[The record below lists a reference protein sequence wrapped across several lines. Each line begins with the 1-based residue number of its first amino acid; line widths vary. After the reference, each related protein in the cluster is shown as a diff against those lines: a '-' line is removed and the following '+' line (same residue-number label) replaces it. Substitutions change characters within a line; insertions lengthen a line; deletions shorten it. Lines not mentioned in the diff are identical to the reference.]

1 MSKLNI
7 CVFEFCLHLRCRC
20 KFCFILSIN
29 EISPFQFGIPM
40 QTKGIKGEP
49 PALRQNYLN
58 LLSNN
63 RRSQRERISQCKQG
77 TDYNV
82 CQDRAVSVRKIK
94 RGFLR

>member
-29 EISPFQFGIPM
+29 EISLFQFGIPM

-49 PALRQNYLN
+49 PVFRQKRLN
-58 LLSNN
+58 FKTTHAPV
-63 RRSQRERISQCKQG
+63 CKLTAPLTLEGQ
-77 TDYNV
+77 
-82 CQDRAVSVRKIK
+82 
-94 RGFLR
+94 